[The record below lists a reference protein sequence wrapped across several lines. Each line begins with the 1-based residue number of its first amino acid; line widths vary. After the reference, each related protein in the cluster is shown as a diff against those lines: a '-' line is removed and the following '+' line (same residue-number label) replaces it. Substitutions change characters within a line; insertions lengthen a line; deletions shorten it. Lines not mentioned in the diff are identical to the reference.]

1 MINKSWLSL
10 LTVGLCLV
18 LATPTFTFA
27 GTPTNRSNRRII
39 FRPPPNDRKPDGAI
53 GAGSRGTGE
62 CFTDSNAR
70 TFLEAL
76 VPPESIALTSAER
89 PAFWVYIPPNTA
101 SKMALSLVE
110 EGGTPRSPIFYPVPE
125 LGGFVRLQAPL
136 DTPPLE
142 VGKTYR
148 WAVVLLCGDRPNP
161 NDAAVT
167 GLVHRVDLP
176 APPGGTTWE
185 RAYWYSERGIWHDA
199 LEALILAWR
208 ENPDERDLGTLWTD
222 FLRSAGLESLAARTR
237 PF

>member
-1 MINKSWLSL
+1 MVNKSWLSL

-18 LATPTFTFA
+18 LATPPATFA
-27 GTPTNRSNRRII
+27 GTPTHRSNRRII

-53 GAGSRGTGE
+53 GAGSRGTGP
-62 CFTDSNAR
+62 CFTDSNAP

-89 PAFWVYIPPNTA
+89 PAFWVYLPPNTA
-101 SKMALSLVE
+101 SKLALSLVE
-110 EGGTPRSPIFYPVPE
+110 EGRTPRSPIFYPVPE
-125 LGGFVRLQAPL
+125 SEGFVRLQVPP

-161 NDAAVT
+161 NDPAVT

-176 APPGGTTWE
+176 APSGGTLLE

-199 LEALILAWR
+199 LESLILAWR
-208 ENPDERDLGTLWTD
+208 ESPDERDLGTIWTD
-222 FLRSAGLESLAARTR
+222 FLRSAGLESLAVRPR